1 MLEGV
6 RRSIGFLAAMYH
18 FRSSRDKMISFTAAV
33 SSAHQALLILPLSHH
48 EFLPTIMVVDL
59 LKKRF
64 QEENITV
71 ITGDHGIEVV
81 RMLPR
86 SQFIHILVHEIN
98 LFYLPCA
105 DVIQRVK
112 KKKYDIAI
120 DLNLDFVLP
129 SAYICRE
136 SSARVRIGFVRKHAD
151 AFYNFQIQHD
161 PTLGRKFIYDRLA
174 KCLQKF

>member
-1 MLEGV
+1 VLEGL
-6 RRSIGFLAAMYH
+6 RRSIGYVAARYH
-18 FRSSRDKMISFTAAV
+18 FRRSRDRIISFTEAV
-33 SSAHQALLILPLSHH
+33 SSAHQALLILPLRHE

-64 QEENITV
+64 EEENITV
-71 ITGDHGIEVV
+71 VTGDHGVEVM

-98 LFYLPCA
+98 LLYLPSA

-112 KKKYDIAI
+112 KKKFDLAI

-136 SSARVRIGFVRKHAD
+136 SDARVRIGFVRRRAD

-161 PTLGRKFIYDRLA
+161 PTLGRKLIYDRLA
-174 KCLQKF
+174 MCLQKF

>member
-1 MLEGV
+1 MLEGF

-18 FRSSRDKMISFTAAV
+18 FRGSRDKMISFTTAI
-33 SSAHQALLILPLSHH
+33 SSAHQALLILPLSRH
-48 EFLPTIMVVDL
+48 ELLPNIMVVDL

-64 QEENITV
+64 KEENITV
-71 ITGDHGIEVV
+71 VTGDHGIEVM

-151 AFYNFQIQHD
+151 VFYNFQIQHD
-161 PTLGRKFIYDRLA
+161 PTLGRKLIYDRLA